1 MPDFHRIRALVHTYG
16 DLFGDLGDLLR
27 KELRLGEVELKL
39 GLANLTQ
46 AAVLFVASGMIALFA
61 VLLLLLG
68 IVHLIAS
75 FGLAFALVLHACGA
89 RIADY
94 RRNHLLHGAREG
106 ERRQPCSEASFRSA
120 GQNSTHAEEYVFVTL
135 DRRNPESCRCKS
147 AFAGPRFLLV
157 VSTSLLTLHYVHSR
171 ALGEPSAFFP
181 A

>member
-1 MPDFHRIRALVHTYG
+1 MPDFHRIHALVHTYG

-75 FGLAFALVLHACGA
+75 FGLALHWSYMLVALVLLIIAGIIFYMA
-89 RIADY
+89 RAKASADNLVPK
-94 RRNHLLHGAREG
+94 R
-106 ERRQPCSEASFRSA
+106 
-120 GQNSTHAEEYVFVTL
+120 
-135 DRRNPESCRCKS
+135 
-147 AFAGPRFLLV
+147 AFAQLGKTAR
-157 VSTSLLTLHYVHSR
+157 TLKNTFS
-171 ALGEPSAFFP
+171 
-181 A
+181 